1 MSNEIAFTTSK
12 SAWVTHVILTKR
24 PYKNNQTHD
33 SMTQIKA
40 SINSNVCLLIT
51 PYMTIKEMGIN
62 PGNVK
67 DIKYFEGKIQLIRYV
82 HKYLWNKPKIS

>member
-1 MSNEIAFTTSK
+1 MSHSCNNDR
-12 SAWVTHVILTKR
+12 R

-51 PYMTIKEMGIN
+51 SYMTIKEMGIN

-82 HKYLWNKPKIS
+82 HKYL